1 MRWLRI
7 AISFTV
13 TLLTLLCMLPAQAAQ
28 GSGWSVLLDDQ
39 GNLQLSDIRAADFDP
54 AAIGYSLAQ
63 LQNLLHGR
71 FADGH
76 WVTGLDATYWSWT
89 AAGHTWLARPLG
101 WRWLRPTLNSLY
113 RLFCRLRPGLTWL
126 PHPDGARRCQAELC
140 KIDKKQT

>member
-1 MRWLRI
+1 M
-7 AISFTV
+7 
-13 TLLTLLCMLPAQAAQ
+13 
-28 GSGWSVLLDDQ
+28 LDDQ
-39 GNLQLSDIRAADFDP
+39 GALQLSDIRAADFDP
-54 AAIGYSLAQ
+54 AAIGCSLAQ

-101 WRWLRPTLNSLY
+101 WRWLRPTRDGLY